1 MKPIL
6 TLAASIGLLVAS
18 ATPAQT
24 SSAVPP
30 VQTPQPIPIDVYE
43 GPHPKHLEVPSCD
56 EHLGIGFRQSEACH
70 ALLAGY
76 EGWTQLNFM
85 VDHDGKPYEITM
97 THSSGRK
104 EFDALSVK
112 VLEAATFV
120 PASLNGAP
128 IESGTS
134 MRVKFQLRGGAPGAK
149 REFVVD
155 YMATARAIESGDRAT
170 ADADLKKLEQGTT
183 NLYEDAYYGMA
194 LYFYAK
200 KWGDQQQQLDGL
212 ERAIAEEDQ
221 ARYLPRDRFKA
232 ALQLSMQLQL
242 SLQQYAEALDT
253 YKKMQKAGIAPDTA
267 TRLEPVLEQVEKL
280 RTDDTPYT
288 IGGRMRADGSWHL
301 HLFKRHFRVE
311 VDDGYVAQ
319 VKLRCQKKYLVFA
332 LDPKLQYDIN
342 GKDGDCWM
350 ELDGSPSASFKLTQ
364 F

>member
-134 MRVKFQLRGGAPGAK
+134 MKVKFQLRGGAPGAK
-149 REFVVD
+149 REFVAD

-170 ADADLKKLEQGTT
+170 ADADMKKLEQGTT
-183 NLYEDAYYGMA
+183 NLYDASSPFSSKWRSCARTIPRIRSTAARGPTAAGTCICSSGTSRSRSMTGMS
-194 LYFYAK
+194 
-200 KWGDQQQQLDGL
+200 
-212 ERAIAEEDQ
+212 R
-221 ARYLPRDRFKA
+221 R
-232 ALQLSMQLQL
+232 
-242 SLQQYAEALDT
+242 
-253 YKKMQKAGIAPDTA
+253 
-267 TRLEPVLEQVEKL
+267 
-280 RTDDTPYT
+280 
-288 IGGRMRADGSWHL
+288 
-301 HLFKRHFRVE
+301 
-311 VDDGYVAQ
+311 
-319 VKLRCQKKYLVFA
+319 
-332 LDPKLQYDIN
+332 
-342 GKDGDCWM
+342 
-350 ELDGSPSASFKLTQ
+350 
-364 F
+364 